1 MQNVPEHEA
10 CDDKNMGFGV
20 IACVWAPLYLVA
32 VISSISVTGPVV
44 RSRHLAFSQRLLTER
59 QLAVDISSVS
69 KWRRCRPAKRV
80 TAARC

>member
-1 MQNVPEHEA
+1 MQNVPEHGA

-32 VISSISVTGPVV
+32 VISSISVTAPAV
-44 RSRHLAFSQRLLTER
+44 RARHLAFSRGPLAESQ
-59 QLAVDISSVS
+59 QAVDISSVS
-69 KWRRCRPAKRV
+69 KWRRCGPAKRV